1 MRKTMA
7 LFLGI
12 CFALAPFPKMVHAFN
27 FTTPIVIDHN
37 CTGLSQIPPAW
48 IQSVQ
53 DHIKMHYGHQSHGWQ
68 LTNGANIIQFGS
80 QVYADSA
87 GYKTLPVVTDNLC
100 LWDAWDVTYQ
110 QYWSTAAGMNNTRNI
125 LRNNPS
131 INVSMF
137 SWCEEMNGQPASF
150 VQAYLDSVSKLETE
164 FPNVTFVY
172 MTGNA
177 NLAGWEGWW
186 RQARNQQIRQY
197 CTAHN
202 KVLFDFADIDSW
214 WFNPTTHA
222 WEQATYVYSGDGSTV
237 PVQHPQY
244 VSPQCEL
251 CGHAN
256 RASCIQK
263 GNALWWLLVEIAGAR
278 QILTGVDQTP
288 IAGPSI
294 ALQQNFPNPFDGG
307 TSIGFTLQS
316 GGRAELQIFSITGQL
331 VATICN
337 GQMDK
342 GAHSLNWNGLDSHG
356 RALPNG
362 IYFYR
367 LKGPDGS
374 FATKKMIKLR

>member
-1 MRKTMA
+1 MKKTTA
-7 LFLGI
+7 LFVGI
-12 CFALAPFPKMVHAFN
+12 FFALTPFPKMLHAFN

-37 CTGLSQIPPAW
+37 CTNLSQIPLAW

-53 DHIKMHYGHQSHGWQ
+53 DHIRLEYGHQSHGWQ
-68 LTNGANIIQFGS
+68 LTHGANIIQFGNP
-80 QVYADSA
+80 VYADSA

-100 LWDAWDVTYQ
+100 FWDAWDMLPEN
-110 QYWSTAAGMNNTRNI
+110 YWSTAAGMNNTRTI

-137 SWCEEMNGQPASF
+137 CWCNEVGGATASYI
-150 VQAYLDSVSKLETE
+150 QAYLDSVSKLETE

-177 NLAGWEGWW
+177 NTADWDGYN
-186 RQARNQQIRQY
+186 RQLRNQEIRQY
-197 CTAHN
+197 CAAHS
-202 KVLFDFADIDSW
+202 KVLYDFADIDSW

-222 WEQATYVYSGDGSTV
+222 WEQATYVYSGTTV

-244 VSPQCEL
+244 VSPQCDI

-278 QILTGVDQTP
+278 QVLTGVDQTP
-288 IAGPSI
+288 IGGASL

-316 GGRAELQIFSITGQL
+316 AGRVELQIFSITGQL
-331 VATICN
+331 VATLCN
-337 GQMDK
+337 SQMDR
-342 GAHSLNWNGLDSHG
+342 GAHSLNWNGLDSRG
-356 RALPNG
+356 TALPNG